1 MLTAAAVGAA
11 TGVYRVPCQAILGCI
26 KSIQTTTRQSRWMM
40 VLLAILLGGLLGVFL
55 TFGFH
60 FGLFTVSG
68 MLIAI
73 GIMVGLVERVD
84 YLVKYKR
91 L

>member
-1 MLTAAAVGAA
+1 
-11 TGVYRVPCQAILGCI
+11 
-26 KSIQTTTRQSRWMM
+26 MM
-40 VLLAILLGGLLGVFL
+40 VVLAILVGGLLGVFL
-55 TFGFH
+55 TFGIT

-68 MLIAI
+68 MLLAI